1 MLAAHSR
8 STPINRYLP
17 SRLTCLKRASGSPI
31 LFDHLVGADEQ
42 RVRHGNAE
50 RGGGLQ
56 IDGELDGGGLFDR
69 DVGRR
74 RAVQDFDELAGKLG
88 EIPTYG
94 RTVTHESALIG
105 ITADQGC
112 NHLAAA
118 RAGAGYRLHCDGRTE
133 SLPVAFQRSPPSDE
147 IERTL
152 LETFGVSG
160 VCPKGET
167 IGG

>member
-1 MLAAHSR
+1 MPLGFEVRNGHAALPVR
-8 STPINRYLP
+8 SSY
-17 SRLTCLKRASGSPI
+17 
-31 LFDHLVGADEQ
+31 
-42 RVRHGNAE
+42 
-50 RGGGLQ
+50 
-56 IDGELDGGGLFDR
+56 
-69 DVGRR
+69 
-74 RAVQDFDELAGKLG
+74 VQSLL
-88 EIPTYG
+88 
-94 RTVTHESALIG
+94 LI
-105 ITADQGC
+105 ANQGC